1 MFKYILQLIMW
12 VSPFILFIMAI
23 SITLIL
29 VLLDVKYTF
38 EPNLTS
44 EKVYFL
50 LSEIYN
56 IIYALYWVSVISFI
70 AIMTG
75 VALFSIRKINKLK
88 SIVADLRAKS
98 KN

>member
-1 MFKYILQLIMW
+1 MFKYILQLIVW

-56 IIYALYWVSVISFI
+56 IIYTLYWVSVISFI
-70 AIMTG
+70 AAMTG
-75 VALFSIRKINKLK
+75 VALF
-88 SIVADLRAKS
+88 
-98 KN
+98 